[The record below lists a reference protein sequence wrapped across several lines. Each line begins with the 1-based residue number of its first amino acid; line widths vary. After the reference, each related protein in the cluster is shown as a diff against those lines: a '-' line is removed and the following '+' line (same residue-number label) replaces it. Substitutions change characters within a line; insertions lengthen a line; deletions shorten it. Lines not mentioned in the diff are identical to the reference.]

1 MMVANIYAIFLW
13 FCILIG
19 IPLGVCFI
27 SKGIII
33 INIEDYKFDFRR
45 LFTVIPVQETFGVNL
60 IIEGI
65 VVLLGVLLVG
75 SLLLNIYV

>member
-1 MMVANIYAIFLW
+1 MIANIFTIFLW

-27 SKGIII
+27 SMGIIKI
-33 INIEDYKFDFRR
+33 KIEGYKLDFRR
-45 LFTVIPVQETFGVNL
+45 LFTVVPVQETFGVNL

-65 VVLLGVLLVG
+65 VVLLGALLLG